1 MNFRLK
7 TTNKTADTLKY
18 LHNATGLT
26 PNILAR
32 LSISLSLLDP
42 NPPEEVQA
50 ESKGLEFNRNTLTGE
65 HDYLYKSLIRQH
77 AGRQIPEEDY
87 FPNLFN
93 AHLTRGVLLLES
105 EYKHAGNYN
114 KLLANLL
121 NISKD
126 NLLNKE

>member
-7 TTNKTADTLKY
+7 TTEKTADSLKS
-18 LHNATGLT
+18 LQSTTGLT

-32 LSISLSLLDP
+32 IAISLSLIDP
-42 NPPEEVQA
+42 EFPEEVQP

-65 HDYLYKSLIRQH
+65 HDYFYKSLIRQH
-77 AGRQIPEEDY
+77 AGRQIPESEY
-87 FPNLFN
+87 FPNIFN
-93 AHLTRGVLLLES
+93 AHLSRGVRLLEL

-114 KLLANLL
+114 KLLTNLL
-121 NISKD
+121 KASED